1 MQKLNQLNCRRREI
15 HQDKDLDKMLYLYLY
30 SKYLDIWTFL
40 SVFWLVH
47 VDFCRIVGTFIPP
60 CLINKIYLRL
70 IFLNYYKMTS
80 NFGTMQSI
88 HSNVRYLGEEIHFD
102 LIFKCFKRWR
112 RRIEIFCMCKWWF
125 IWKSISSSPHWRHC
139 MLLIIG
145 VRVDWSVVIFV
156 VLKKW
161 IWFVSV
167 WSDKELEWDTNWNVD
182 VSNI

>member
-1 MQKLNQLNCRRREI
+1 MR
-15 HQDKDLDKMLYLYLY
+15 
-30 SKYLDIWTFL
+30 
-40 SVFWLVH
+40 
-47 VDFCRIVGTFIPP
+47 

-80 NFGTMQSI
+80 NFDTIQSI
-88 HSNVRYLGEEIHFD
+88 HSNVRYLGEEIHFN
-102 LIFKCFKRWR
+102 LIFKCFSVDNINAHSKDGGEDRN
-112 RRIEIFCMCKWWF
+112 ILYYVQMMISM
-125 IWKSISSSPHWRHC
+125 KSISSLPHWRHC

-145 VRVDWSVVIFV
+145 VRVDWSVVVFV